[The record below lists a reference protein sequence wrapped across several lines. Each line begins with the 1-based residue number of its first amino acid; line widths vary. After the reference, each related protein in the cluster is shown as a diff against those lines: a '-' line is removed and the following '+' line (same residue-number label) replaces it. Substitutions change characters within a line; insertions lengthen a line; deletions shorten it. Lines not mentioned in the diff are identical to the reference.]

1 MKLSKIYRILPIAL
15 LAMWSCGQNQSGTAA
30 SDESSEAPKG
40 KYAIKSGI
48 VEYKSTIMGMEQTQ
62 TLMFDEYGNM
72 EATEM
77 VMEMM
82 GNKSHSYIIS
92 KDSLIYNIDLTNKV
106 GSKSK
111 LVKDQGNLDFEN
123 MTDEE
128 IKELNL
134 KNEGKETFLD
144 KECVKYSIDNA
155 EMQMKGLFWVYKGVT
170 LKSDLEVGGMQM
182 VIEAVRF
189 EENPTLP
196 ENTFVVPE
204 DIVFQ

>member
-1 MKLSKIYRILPIAL
+1 
-15 LAMWSCGQNQSGTAA
+15 
-30 SDESSEAPKG
+30 
-40 KYAIKSGI
+40 
-48 VEYKSTIMGMEQTQ
+48 
-62 TLMFDEYGNM
+62 
-72 EATEM
+72 
-77 VMEMM
+77 
-82 GNKSHSYIIS
+82 
-92 KDSLIYNIDLTNKV
+92 
-106 GSKSK
+106 
-111 LVKDQGNLDFEN
+111 